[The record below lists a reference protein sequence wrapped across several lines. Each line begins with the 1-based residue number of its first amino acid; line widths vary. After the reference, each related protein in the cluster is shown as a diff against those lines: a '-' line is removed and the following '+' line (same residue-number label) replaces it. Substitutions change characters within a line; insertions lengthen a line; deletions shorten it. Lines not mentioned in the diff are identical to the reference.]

1 MRPRRLLFAS
11 VALVAVIACGTSGKG
26 AEARDQ
32 GASVVPSSVS
42 CADAARLTQHATDD
56 RREIGKSSSDHERI
70 YLGNRANFF
79 ASLAIVADL
88 TCKTTQAPAE
98 ETIALALAAA
108 REAAA
113 SSSMYER
120 AQKWNE
126 AGSRATHAIALLIQQ
141 LPAPPS
147 K

>member
-1 MRPRRLLFAS
+1 MRSRTLLLAH
-11 VALVAVIACGTSGKG
+11 VVLVAVTGCGSSGTAVDSRNG
-26 AEARDQ
+26 GVSA
-32 GASVVPSSVS
+32 VPTAVN
-42 CADAARLTQHATDD
+42 CADASRLKQRALDD
-56 RREIGKSSSDHERI
+56 RLQITETRSDHERI

-88 TCKTTQAPAE
+88 TCRTTLPAADE
-98 ETIALALAAA
+98 AVTLALAAA

-120 AQKWNE
+120 AKKWGE
-126 AGSRATHAIALLIQQ
+126 ADSRATDAIAFLVQQ
-141 LPAPPS
+141 LPLPPA

>member
-1 MRPRRLLFAS
+1 MRPRSLLFAQ
-11 VALVAVIACGTSGKG
+11 VALVGVTACGTSGKDFEGRDHG
-26 AEARDQ
+26 APAVPTAITCTD
-32 GASVVPSSVS
+32 ASPLKQR
-42 CADAARLTQHATDD
+42 AIDD
-56 RREIGKSSSDHERI
+56 RREIAKSSSDHERI

-88 TCKTTQAPAE
+88 TCKTTLPAADE
-98 ETIALALAAA
+98 AVTLALAAA
-108 REAAA
+108 REAAV

-120 AQKWNE
+120 AQKWSE
-126 AGSRATHAIALLIQQ
+126 ADSRATDAIALLIQQ